1 MSMNSGSQLSPF
13 PMAFAASERPRTA
26 PIRALATALAHFSPV
41 AGICEF
47 VRRRQVIYRLSCLHD
62 RELAD
67 MGVNRSELHDIY
79 KPDFERRRRS

>member
-1 MSMNSGSQLSPF
+1 MSMNSGSQVSPF

-26 PIRALATALAHFSPV
+26 PIRGLAMALAHFNPV

-47 VRRRQVIYRLSCLHD
+47 VRRSHVICRLSCLSD

-67 MGVNRSELHDIY
+67 MGVTRAELREIY
-79 KPDFERRRRS
+79 KPDFERKRRS